1 MVTGTIRSKL
11 NPEANLFVQNPHSK
25 TLLPER
31 CLYCFYCFSLPNVI
45 TECSIP
51 ETWDTLDGS
60 SDENVFNFPKSHIIW
75 LNPLMNH
82 LMTHLINSIH

>member
-1 MVTGTIRSKL
+1 MLNPPSNYVVTGTIRSKL
-11 NPEANLFVQNPHSK
+11 NPEANPFVQNPHSR

-31 CLYCFYCFSLPNVI
+31 CLYCFSLPNVI

-60 SDENVFNFPKSHIIW
+60 SMQMFSISLTH
-75 LNPLMNH
+75 PL
-82 LMTHLINSIH
+82 LG